1 MSEGAVVDLNNGV
14 VHRPHSESSGDTE
27 TLDTR
32 RTVEGR
38 LSDANGWRG
47 RSGDCRAARRRD
59 RTPFD
64 NTGEIVVMYPDVGMG
79 EQQMRTG
86 LQLMISTVSRGPGRA
101 PEVRSWRGF
110 PMSLLRLCDPSVPS
124 FLERECPDNGR
135 GGV

>member
-38 LSDANGWRG
+38 LSDANGWKD
-47 RSGDCRAARRRD
+47 RSGDCRTARRRD

-64 NTGEIVVMYPDVGMG
+64 KTGEIVVMYADVGMG
-79 EQQMRTG
+79 N
-86 LQLMISTVSRGPGRA
+86 SR
-101 PEVRSWRGF
+101 
-110 PMSLLRLCDPSVPS
+110 
-124 FLERECPDNGR
+124 
-135 GGV
+135 